1 MKYIKTFEKGI
12 PSNYKFNYKIDDY
25 VILDPNL
32 YFIRPFKCAK
42 VIDIQPEI
50 NNLFVQAI
58 SDHYETEKLGDKIV
72 NEYDIFNFGTNT
84 KDILRLATPQEI
96 EEYELLTKKSKFNL

>member
-1 MKYIKTFEKGI
+1 MKHIKYFESTN
-12 PSNYKFNYKIDDY
+12 PDYKKVVNPI
-25 VILDPNL
+25 
-32 YFIRPFKCAK
+32 FI
-42 VIDIQPEI
+42 
-50 NNLFVQAI
+50 
-58 SDHYETEKLGDKIV
+58 ETEKLGDKIV